1 MDTSRDSKQGE
12 GEEVKLVQGEEVVE
26 ECKTPTGS
34 RNKIPII
41 QTCPHAPRKKRV
53 YSSLMKRSSATK
65 LNLLVRDEEVEFFS
79 LSVFPF
85 TRVTKRC
92 RSI

>member
-1 MDTSRDSKQGE
+1 MDSSRDSKE
-12 GEEVKLVQGEEVVE
+12 GEEVKVVDGEEVVE

-41 QTCPHAPRKKRV
+41 QTCPNAPRKKRK
-53 YSSLMKRSSATK
+53 YFSLMKRSTATN
-65 LNLLVRDEEVEFFS
+65 LNFLEREDEVELFFKS
-79 LSVFPF
+79 MFPL
-85 TRVTKRC
+85 TRVPKRC

>member
-1 MDTSRDSKQGE
+1 MDTSRDPNQ
-12 GEEVKLVQGEEVVE
+12 GEEVKLIQGEEVVE

-41 QTCPHAPRKKRV
+41 QTCPHAPRKKRKF
-53 YSSLMKRSSATK
+53 SSLMKRSSATN
-65 LNLLVRDEEVEFFS
+65 LNFLVRDEEVELFFKS
-79 LSVFPF
+79 MFSI
-85 TRVTKRC
+85 TRVPKRC